1 MPKTPEDRSPDN
13 GLPARPAC
21 QLDFLDLLPGHHTQA
36 ASSLPA
42 LFPPMIWFPHISGAE
57 RSESACSLG
66 LSGEHLVM
74 AELIR
79 QGFEAY
85 LATGLSHDI
94 RAGWMRLSWR
104 IQVKAVTLPKDGFYS
119 VNLQKGYRNSPQG
132 RRDYGEDAFDMVAIV
147 VLPLNVVIFTCQ
159 RDAVIRISQSEVR
172 YAQAHAGNSLR
183 TAFAEMLGNSSLGHV
198 PDRETVREAFLAE
211 WQERYRRQMEPV
223 PEADEGNTWV
233 KVWDQIVLMGA
244 GLERQQAFDAAAA
257 DFGLVDDTEDDEAG

>member
-1 MPKTPEDRSPDN
+1 MPKMPDFHPDA
-13 GLPARPAC
+13 GLPALPAS
-21 QLDFLDLLPGHHTQA
+21 QLDFLDLLPGPRA
-36 ASSLPA
+36 PAVRPLPG
-42 LFPPMIWFPHISGAE
+42 LFPPMIWFPHIGGAE
-57 RSESACSLG
+57 RSESATSLG

-104 IQVKAVTLPKDGFYS
+104 IQVKAVTLPKDGYYS

-159 RDAVIRISQSEVR
+159 RDAVIRISQAEVR

-211 WQERYRRQMEPV
+211 WQQRYRRQMEPV
-223 PEADEGNTWV
+223 PEADEGHSWMQ
-233 KVWDQIVLMGA
+233 VWDQIVLMGA
-244 GLERQQAFDAAAA
+244 GLERQLSLDPAAA
-257 DFGLVDDTEDDEAG
+257 DFGPLDDIEDDPAG